1 MGNKIVIAEGGFI
14 FSRRGLTR
22 KNGLLIVGTGFWSH
36 MQILQ
41 WVEMHTDYQDA
52 YRIRL
57 LGGVGER
64 RKIKRRTPG
73 RSGA

>member
-1 MGNKIVIAEGGFI
+1 MGNEILSAEGGFI
-14 FSRRGLTR
+14 FSRTGLTR

-36 MQILQ
+36 MQIMQ
-41 WVEMHTDYQDA
+41 WVEMCTDYQDA

-64 RKIKRRTPG
+64 RKNKRRTPG
-73 RSGA
+73 QSGA